1 MKRSRFL
8 SGARPSRS
16 APLALALAVLP
27 ALAGDTTAQDYDE
40 VGPHPVGW
48 RDEPLPF
55 ENGTVSDTVLN
66 RIYYPS
72 LLEGQGAAAD
82 PAPGPYPL
90 VCLIHGHTVAPQ
102 FYDVLSAHVA
112 SRGYVVASVGGMA
125 NADET
130 YGNLARETKQLA
142 DWVTAESADPSSPYA
157 GLVLDGPLG
166 VIGSSR
172 GGGACELFVGMEP
185 RVRAAALLEP
195 SYIGGGTALGNLASW
210 DGAWLFVAGELDST
224 NPPNEVRL
232 IRNRATGAARR
243 VYVEIQ
249 GAGHA
254 GALDPDTIGL
264 PNDPLPHLEQ
274 LRLHSRL
281 TIAFLEAELRGLEN
295 AYHAMIGEGAAGEPL
310 EHECTSRV
318 PILWALEA
326 TGTPGSVAL
335 GVGGD
340 RDAIGLIAV
349 AAGAAS
355 ISTPFGILGL
365 EPATTTLI
373 ARASL
378 GAPGTLE
385 GVLAVPPSLA
395 GLTVHVQALALGN
408 GGAFTRVDS
417 LVLP

>member
-1 MKRSRFL
+1 MKRSRL
-8 SGARPSRS
+8 LPGSLV
-16 APLALALAVLP
+16 LALAG
-27 ALAGDTTAQDYDE
+27 LAGNAVAQDYDE
-40 VGPHPVGW
+40 VGPYPVGW

-55 ENGTVSDTVLN
+55 ENGTVSDTVVN
-66 RIYYPS
+66 RVYYPA
-72 LLEGQGAAAD
+72 LAEGEATTAD
-82 PAPGPYPL
+82 PAGGPYPL
-90 VCLIHGHTVAPQ
+90 VCLIHGHTVSPP

-112 SRGYVVASVGGMA
+112 SRGYVVASVGAMA

-130 YGNLARETKQLA
+130 YGNLSRETKQLA
-142 DWVTAESADPSSPYA
+142 DWVTAESADPASPYA
-157 GLVLDGPLG
+157 GLVLDGALG

-195 SYIGGGTALGNLASW
+195 SYVGGNNALANLASW
-210 DGAWLFVAGELDST
+210 DGAWLFVAGELDAT
-224 NPPNEVRL
+224 NPPGEVKL

-254 GALDPDTIGL
+254 GALDPDTVGL

-281 TIAFLEAELRGLEN
+281 TVAFLEAELRGREN
-295 AYHAMIGEGAAGEPL
+295 AYHQVLGEGAANEPL
-310 EHECTSRV
+310 EHECTSRE

-326 TGTPGSVAL
+326 HAVPGSVAL

-340 RDAIGLIAV
+340 RDGTALIAV
-349 AAGAAS
+349 AAGPAT
-355 ISTPFGILGL
+355 ISTPFGLLGL
-365 EPATTTLI
+365 EPATTTVVT
-373 ARASL
+373 RAGL
-378 GAPGTLE
+378 GGPGTLE
-385 GVLAVPPSLA
+385 AVLAVPPGLS
-395 GLTVHVQALALGN
+395 GLTVHVQALAWLG
-408 GGAFTRVDS
+408 GGAFTRTEV